1 AIQSTGRL
9 CSQLLMCFSPGK
21 VIRHKLRPNAYLNR
35 YFYGAGARMRIP
47 GLAVTLALAIAHS
60 PQIWGSKLPKS
71 RNSRWRLQRCRL
83 CRSKELSRAFDW
95 LDVMHPAAIPMR
107 AEIDATRCGEMVE
120 KVGHRMVRTMRGDEV
135 IARKRSAPVAF
146 AACHEDGFTRL

>member
-1 AIQSTGRL
+1 
-9 CSQLLMCFSPGK
+9 
-21 VIRHKLRPNAYLNR
+21 
-35 YFYGAGARMRIP
+35 
-47 GLAVTLALAIAHS
+47 
-60 PQIWGSKLPKS
+60 

-120 KVGHRMVRTMRGDEV
+120 KVGHRMVRTMRGDEG

-146 AACHEDGFTRL
+146 AACHEDGFTRLVGERIESAPHRGVADAPLSPTRTRIGQDIGPPFFACGLVRVRP